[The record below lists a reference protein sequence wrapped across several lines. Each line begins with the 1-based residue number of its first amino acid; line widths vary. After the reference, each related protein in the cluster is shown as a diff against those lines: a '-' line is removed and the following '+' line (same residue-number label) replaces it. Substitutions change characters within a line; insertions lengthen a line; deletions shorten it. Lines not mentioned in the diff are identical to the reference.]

1 MEPETQQAPPVVAV
15 VVVHEPG
22 DWFEATLDALAEQ
35 DYPNLRFLFLD
46 TTVRGGAAGVGDD
59 SSTESGAIARGDLE
73 TRIKLRLP
81 GAFVRNVG
89 ANVGFGATANEVL
102 RLVEGD
108 KGFFLFC
115 HDDVAPAPD
124 AVRILVEEIYR
135 SNAGVVGPKF
145 VEWDEPGVLQSVGL
159 GVDRFGEVDLGI
171 DPGELDQEQHDG
183 VRDVFALPA
192 AFLLAR
198 ADLFREIEGFDP
210 AIGFHG
216 DDIEFCWRLHHS
228 GARVVVVP
236 SAVVRHRAQLA
247 ERRPDINHTVVA
259 ARHRMR
265 TVATLTGPTRL
276 PGRTVEMVLLT
287 VVELVVGV
295 FTGRFGEAWAS
306 LRAILGLIPRTLSIF
321 ARRRAVKPHRRVP
334 EREVLGLQ
342 IGGSARVS
350 GYLRAR
356 ATATFVGADANVRRW
371 KESTSA
377 PVLAW
382 VAVLVA
388 IFIGSRK
395 FVSDGV
401 PAVGE
406 FLPLPESPRD
416 LLSSYTSGWNPNG
429 LGSTSANPTG
439 WATLSG
445 LSLFTLFRMGALHTA
460 FVVGLVVIGLI
471 GLWKLATVFP
481 STRARIG
488 ALVVYAASPL
498 VGGAMSAGRLTVLVA
513 FAATPWIVHTIRR
526 AVGVETADPQ
536 SASLDLADGLVMLS
550 WSARIRRTAA
560 AMLVVGLAAAFVPVM
575 VVIALVI
582 TLVLFVA
589 TLLALAPWRTAA
601 LYLGVGLAAVV
612 GGLLLN
618 FPWSV
623 TWSWDQLVG
632 PPPVGDPGVGIAE
645 LASFH
650 IGAMDFTSLSLALY
664 VPVVAAIA
672 LARAWRLTWAI
683 RSGLLVVVF
692 GGAAVFSDSGSLPFR
707 GPEAG
712 ILLAPV
718 AVGLAISAAAAL
730 AAFDLDVRG
739 GSFGW
744 RQPLGLLAS
753 IGVVVGVF
761 PGVVAISDGGWNAPS
776 TPLSR
781 LVEAQLPDDAVDR
794 VLGESNENGPLVEP
808 GRGGYNVLLIGDAR
822 LLPVPAVEYRDGVS
836 YAVIDDGPFDVT
848 DRWAPPTSDASGTI
862 ELALDQMASSSTLRA
877 GRLLAPLGI
886 RFIVAPEFDN
896 VQSTTAEP
904 LPLPGGLIDAL
915 EDQLDLTAVTGLP
928 TLEVF
933 ENRAWIP
940 TVSQLTGSTAEAS
953 RTAGAGAL
961 VRADLNSAAP
971 VFLGSDHTE
980 SITDDVVPGVV
991 HLAVPFDENWTL
1003 SVDGE
1008 NIEPRRAFGVT
1019 TAFDIETPGVAVLSY
1034 STPPSRPLLLLI
1046 QVIVWLAVMFAA
1058 TRISLPLARRSGPLV
1073 ADETLIDFDD
1083 VGVDG
1088 SDDDD
1093 ADGVARGIPVAD
1105 PGLDMTGAVARAEI
1119 AAEDPENELDND
1131 AAIDPDSVV
1140 APDPDIDPDNDA
1152 ADERAGDV
1160 VDDAADEDAR

>member
-1 MEPETQQAPPVVAV
+1 VEPEIQQAPPVVAV

-22 DWFEATLDALAEQ
+22 DWFEETLDALADQ

-46 TTVRGGAAGVGDD
+46 TTVQGSAGFGANDTGHAGGVNDGG
-59 SSTESGAIARGDLE
+59 ARGDLE

-81 GAFVRNVG
+81 KAFVRNVG
-89 ANVGFGATANEVL
+89 VNVGFGATANEVL

-124 AVRILVEEIYR
+124 AVRLLVEEIYR

-145 VEWDEPGVLQSVGL
+145 VEWDDPGVLQSVGM
-159 GVDRFGEVDLGI
+159 GVDRFGEIDLGI

-183 VRDVFALPA
+183 VRDVFALPS

-198 ADLFREIEGFDP
+198 ADLFREIDGFDP
-210 AIGFHG
+210 AITFHG
-216 DDIEFCWRLHHS
+216 DDIELCWRLHHS

-236 SAVVRHRAQLA
+236 AAVVRHRGQIAV
-247 ERRPDINHTVVA
+247 RRPDINHPVVA

-265 TVATLTGPTRL
+265 NVATLTGPTRL
-276 PGRTVEMVLLT
+276 PGRSVEMVLLT

-295 FTGRFGEAWAS
+295 FTGRFSEAWAS
-306 LRAILGLIPRTLSIF
+306 LRAILGLVPRTMSIF
-321 ARRRAVKPHRRVP
+321 ARRRVIKPLRRVP

-342 IGGSARVS
+342 VAGSARVT

-356 ATATFVGADANVRRW
+356 ATATFVGAETNVRRW

-382 VAVLVA
+382 VAVLVGLL
-388 IFIGSRK
+388 IGSRK
-395 FVSDGV
+395 FVTEGV

-416 LLSSYTSGWNPNG
+416 LLSSFTSGWNPNG
-429 LGSTSANPTG
+429 LGATAANPTG

-445 LSLFTLFRMGALHTA
+445 LSVFTLFRMGALHTA
-460 FVVGLVVIGLI
+460 LVVGLVVIGLI

-498 VGGAMSAGRLTVLVA
+498 VVGAMSTGRLTVLVA
-513 FAATPWIVHTIRR
+513 FASSPWIVHTIRR

-536 SASLDLADGLVMLS
+536 SASLDLADGVVMLS
-550 WSARIRRTAA
+550 WPERVRRTAA
-560 AMLVVGLAAAFVPVM
+560 AALVVGLAAAFAPVM

-582 TLVLFVA
+582 TVVLCVA

-601 LYLGVGLAAVV
+601 LYLGVGVVAVL

-618 FPWSV
+618 FPWSS

-632 PPPVGDPGVGIAE
+632 PPPIGDPGLGVAD
-645 LASFH
+645 LASFQ
-650 IGAMDFTSLSLALY
+650 IGVIDFAYLSLALY
-664 VPVVAAIA
+664 IPVIAAIA

-692 GGAAVFSDSGSLPFR
+692 GAAAVFSDQGALPFP

-712 ILLAPV
+712 VLLAPV

-753 IGVVVGVF
+753 VGIVIGVF
-761 PGVVAISDGGWNAPS
+761 PGVMAISDGAWNTPT

-781 LVEAQLPDDAVDR
+781 LVEAQLPDDAVDQT
-794 VLGESNENGPLVEP
+794 LEESNENGQLIEP

-836 YAVIDDGPFDVT
+836 YAVVDDGPLDMR
-848 DRWAPPTSDASGTI
+848 DRWAPPTSEAAEAI

-877 GRLLAPLGI
+877 GRLLAPFGI
-886 RFIVAPEFDN
+886 RFIIAPEFDN

-904 LPLPGGLIDAL
+904 LPLPAGLIDSL
-915 EDQLDLTAVTGLP
+915 EDQLDLTSVTGLP

-961 VRADLNSAAP
+961 VGAELGSASPA
-971 VFLGSDHTE
+971 FLGSDHMNST
-980 SITDDVVPGVV
+980 TDEVVPGVV

-1003 SVDGE
+1003 SVDDE
-1008 NIEPRRAFGVT
+1008 SIEPRRAFGVT
-1019 TAFDIETPGVAVLSY
+1019 TGFDVEQSGTAMLSY
-1034 STPPSRPLLLLI
+1034 STRSSRFLLVLI
-1046 QVIVWLAVMFAA
+1046 QMVMWLTVMFAA
-1058 TRISLPLARRSGPLV
+1058 TKVSLPLARRRGPLV
-1073 ADETLIDFDD
+1073 TDETLINFDD
-1083 VGVDG
+1083 ASGPVPM
-1088 SDDDD
+1088 
-1093 ADGVARGIPVAD
+1093 PVAD
-1105 PGLDMTGAVARAEI
+1105 PGLDMTGEVARAVI
-1119 AAEDPENELDND
+1119 VDND
-1131 AAIDPDSVV
+1131 APDGDLLDSHALDGAEQGETSVTSGIDP
-1140 APDPDIDPDNDA
+1140 IEEE
-1152 ADERAGDV
+1152 DER
-1160 VDDAADEDAR
+1160 